1 MKKLDSLI
9 KLYQHQLDD
18 KKRQLTDMNA
28 LAARLTESLTALEAE
43 ISAERT
49 LSNNTVENMRA
60 FQAYMVGAAQRRQK
74 LEDSIEQLEMQI
86 LEVTDD
92 IAESFQE
99 LKRVEITKAT
109 HEKQYWDTV
118 NRKDQATQDDISL
131 QQHRRNRR

>member
-28 LAARLTESLTALEAE
+28 LAARLTQSLTALEAE
-43 ISAERT
+43 IHTERAIST
-49 LSNNTVENMRA
+49 DNVESMRA

-74 LEDSIEQLEMQI
+74 LVDSIEQLEAQI
-86 LEVTDD
+86 LEVTDE
-92 IAESFQE
+92 IAEIFQE
-99 LKRVEITKAT
+99 HKRVEITKAT

-118 NRKDQATQDDISL
+118 NRKDQATQDDISM
-131 QQHRRNRR
+131 QQHRRKRG